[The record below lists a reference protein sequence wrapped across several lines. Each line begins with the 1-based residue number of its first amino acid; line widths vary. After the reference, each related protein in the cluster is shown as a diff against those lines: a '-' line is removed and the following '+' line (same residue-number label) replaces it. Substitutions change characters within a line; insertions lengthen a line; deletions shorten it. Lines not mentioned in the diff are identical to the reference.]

1 MGWLWLTV
9 GVVASTS
16 VWVLLAYRLPREPSN
31 PRVAVWRKLRRLG
44 AVQMVD
50 GLVAL
55 PADARTREQFD
66 WLAEEI
72 VEAGGDA
79 WLWVG
84 HPGSARQERT
94 LASGMAAAVT
104 EDYRAVFDEAV
115 GAATFDA
122 AARRRTLAKLRREL
136 RRITARDFFPPAIR
150 DQAQAAVEA
159 LGQVDADSEA
169 AR

>member
-1 MGWLWLTV
+1 V
-9 GVVASTS
+9 SGVALGS

-72 VEAGGDA
+72 VEAGGEA

-94 LASGMAAAVT
+94 LASRMAAAVIK
-104 EDYRAVFDEAV
+104 DYQAVFDEAV
-115 GAATFDA
+115 GAATMDPRL
-122 AARRRTLAKLRREL
+122 RRRTLAKLRREL
-136 RRITARDFFPPAIR
+136 RRIAARDFFPPAIH
-150 DQAQAAVEA
+150 DQARAAVEA
-159 LGQVDADSEA
+159 LGRVEATSEA

>member
-1 MGWLWLTV
+1 V
-9 GVVASTS
+9 SGVALGS

-72 VEAGGDA
+72 VEAGGEA

-94 LASGMAAAVT
+94 LASRMAAAVT
-104 EDYRAVFDEAV
+104 KDYQAVFDEAV
-115 GAATFDA
+115 GAATMAVDGGPT
-122 AARRRTLAKLRREL
+122 RVPPVLRRGG
-136 RRITARDFFPPAIR
+136 THPPT
-150 DQAQAAVEA
+150 DLAASRPRA
-159 LGQVDADSEA
+159 SS
-169 AR
+169 

>member
-1 MGWLWLTV
+1 
-9 GVVASTS
+9 VAAES

-31 PRVAVWRKLRRLG
+31 PRVVVWRKLRRLG

-72 VEAGGDA
+72 GEDGGEA

-84 HPGSARQERT
+84 HPGSARQERG
-94 LASGMAAAVT
+94 LASRMAAAVT
-104 EDYRAVFDEAV
+104 EEYQAVVDEAM
-115 GAATFDA
+115 AATTMDPP
-122 AARRRTLAKLRREL
+122 ARRRTLAKLRREL
-136 RRITARDFFPPAIR
+136 RRIGARDFFPPAVR
-150 DQAQAAVEA
+150 DQARVAVEA
-159 LGQVDADSEA
+159 LGQVESGSGAS
-169 AR
+169 R

>member
-1 MGWLWLTV
+1 MG
-9 GVVASTS
+9 GVAARSL
-16 VWVLLAYRLPREPSN
+16 WVLLAYRLPREPSN

-72 VEAGGDA
+72 IEAGGET

-94 LASGMAAAVT
+94 LASQMAAAIT
-104 EDYRAVFDEAV
+104 KDYQAVIDEAHAA
-115 GAATFDA
+115 AATDSLV
-122 AARRRTLAKLRREL
+122 RRRTLAKLRREL

-150 DQAQAAVEA
+150 DQARAAVEA
-159 LGQVDADSEA
+159 LGQVEAESEA

>member
-1 MGWLWLTV
+1 M
-9 GVVASTS
+9 
-16 VWVLLAYRLPREPSN
+16 LLAYRLPREPSN

-50 GLVAL
+50 GLVTL

-72 VEAGGDA
+72 VDAGGEA

-94 LASGMAAAVT
+94 LASRMAAAVT
-104 EDYRAVFDEAV
+104 EDYQAVVDEAV
-115 GAATFDA
+115 GSASLDPPAQ
-122 AARRRTLAKLRREL
+122 RRTLAKLRREL
-136 RRITARDFFPPAIR
+136 RRIAARDFFPPVIR
-150 DQAQAAVEA
+150 DQARAAVEA
-159 LGQVDADSEA
+159 LGQVEAESES